1 MIRNLLKCL
10 NSTKNSV
17 KMKKGC
23 MINESATIRDALVAI
38 NSIRGYG
45 ESLIVVNEA
54 QQMVGS
60 LTDGDIR
67 RGLIAGAELSDVVSK
82 IMHRDFKYVKQT
94 EFDVAHLKAFR
105 DRRIMFVPVLD
116 EQKRVVDVVNMTKYK
131 SKLPIDA
138 VLMAGGKGE
147 RLRPLTEKT
156 PKPLLEVGGKCI
168 IDHNIDRLISYG
180 VEHINVTVNYLGEQL
195 EEHFATPRDGVQVRT
210 FREPKFL
217 GTIGSIKFVDTF
229 FNDTILV
236 MNSDLF
242 TNIDYEDFFLHFQQ
256 NDAEMSVAAVPYNVS
271 IELGIL
277 DLDGRNVKG
286 LLEKPKFNYYAN
298 AGIYLI
304 KKRALAEIPEDTFFH
319 ATHLVEKLIA
329 QGKKVIRYPLNGTWI
344 DIGTPQE
351 YQKAKDLVKHLK

>member
-1 MIRNLLKCL
+1 MN
-10 NSTKNSV
+10 
-17 KMKKGC
+17 KKFI
-23 MINESATIRDALVAI
+23 INESSTIKDALIAI
-38 NSIRGYG
+38 NDITHDG
-45 ESLIVVNEA
+45 ESLVVINSE
-54 QQMVGS
+54 QEIIGT

-67 RGLIAGAELSDVVSK
+67 RGLIAGAELTDSVCK
-82 IMHRDFKYVKQT
+82 IMRHDFKFINQT
-94 EFDVAHLKAFR
+94 NFDVAHLKSFR
-105 DRRIMFVPVLD
+105 DQRIMFIPILD
-116 EQKRVVDVVNMTKYK
+116 EQKHVVDVINLNKFK

-168 IDHNIDRLISYG
+168 IDHNVDRLISYG
-180 VEHINVTVNYLGEQL
+180 VEHIDVTVNYLAEQL

-229 FNDTILV
+229 YNDTILV

-242 TNIDYEDFFLHFQQ
+242 TNIDYEDFFLHFMQ
-256 NDAEMSVAAVPYNVS
+256 NDAEMSVAAVPYNIS

-277 DLDGRNVKG
+277 DLDGRNIKG
-286 LLEKPKFNYYAN
+286 LIEKPKYNYYAN

-304 KKRALAEIPEDTFFH
+304 KRRVLAEIPENTFFH